1 MGLQGRLLELLRHP
15 LLHHVVLVLQRGLVR
30 LRHQV
35 RVRGSAV
42 VLLVVLLGALLGILG
57 IQLLKRFP
65 PVLLR
70 DVLLDPLPGALHLLA
85 IGQERRGVRGVLVL
99 VLAAGLLAR
108 GLRLLAE
115 LLLAAVGALAAELR
129 RKLLALI
136 GELLRLALLL
146 LRALLVLLHALG
158 SLALLLR
165 SLLRVLALLLRGL
178 ALLLRGHL
186 RSLALLLRRAL
197 RPLLHKA
204 RALLCPLDG
213 LRLRLVR
220 VHQRNALAALLR
232 FMVLARAQLVLLLAL
247 LALHRILLRA
257 QLVVG
262 RIRLLALGLEVR
274 MHLQAQLLHRVLLR
288 GRVHL
293 LPGLLSRRLHRGAGL
308 LLRLLRV
315 PTNLLLRRALGV
327 VDAVLLLAQ
336 LLVRLLRALA

>member
-115 LLLAAVGALAAELR
+115 LLLAALGALAAELR

-158 SLALLLR
+158 SLALALRRLLRGLALLLR

-232 FMVLARAQLVLLLAL
+232 FMVLARAQLVLLL
-247 LALHRILLRA
+247 
-257 QLVVG
+257 
-262 RIRLLALGLEVR
+262 RLLALGLEVR

-293 LPGLLSRRLHRGAGL
+293 LPGL
-308 LLRLLRV
+308 
-315 PTNLLLRRALGV
+315 
-327 VDAVLLLAQ
+327 
-336 LLVRLLRALA
+336 

>member
-115 LLLAAVGALAAELR
+115 LLLAALGALAAELR

-158 SLALLLR
+158 SLALALRRLLR
-165 SLLRVLALLLRGL
+165 GLALLLGLLLRGLARVLGLLLRGLALLLRGL

-247 LALHRILLRA
+247 LALHR
-257 QLVVG
+257 
-262 RIRLLALGLEVR
+262 
-274 MHLQAQLLHRVLLR
+274 
-288 GRVHL
+288 
-293 LPGLLSRRLHRGAGL
+293 
-308 LLRLLRV
+308 
-315 PTNLLLRRALGV
+315 
-327 VDAVLLLAQ
+327 
-336 LLVRLLRALA
+336 